1 MARAAEARTIKSAEA
16 ARRRLRQFKN
26 KFKMAMDDFTVRE
39 ARDVLREIKTG
50 GWVPVDK
57 DDLRKSGKVER
68 VQVNQF
74 TRKTV
79 ISFNTPYAWEQHENL
94 EYNHT
99 VGGPKYVER
108 PMLMAM
114 SGMTGRLAKDVRR
127 RVR

>member
-1 MARAAEARTIKSAEA
+1 
-16 ARRRLRQFKN
+16 
-26 KFKMAMDDFTVRE
+26 MAMDDFTVRE

-94 EYNHT
+94 DFKHKI
-99 VGGPKYVER
+99 GQAKFVER
-108 PMLMAM
+108 PMLMKM
-114 SGMTGRLAKDVRR
+114 SGMTGRLSEDVRR